1 MKQWRVEE
9 VGKLNTRVSPD
20 SLEYLGSF
28 QYVVVEF
35 QNGLEL
41 DLFRKHDQAYVK
53 NVVPYA
59 S

>member
-9 VGKLNTRVSPD
+9 GDKLNTRVSPD

-41 DLFRKHDQAYVK
+41 DLFRKRDQAMWK
-53 NVVPYA
+53 M
-59 S
+59 

>member
-9 VGKLNTRVSPD
+9 GDKLNTRVSPD
-20 SLEYLGSF
+20 SLEYLGNF

-41 DLFRKHDQAYVK
+41 DLFRKRDQAYVK
-53 NVVPYA
+53 M
-59 S
+59 